1 MEIQLQSLKWSK
13 ILSNISQGS
22 SFESEGTWKSNVP
35 KYQVWWCG
43 LFLKLE
49 TMHNQFQTWLK
60 IMLEDAHQGRMLL
73 SRLTG
78 HNECVK
84 VEVSQPQLHPFD
96 NFA

>member
-1 MEIQLQSLKWSK
+1 M
-13 ILSNISQGS
+13 SNISQGS
-22 SFESEGTWKSNVP
+22 SFESEGTWKFNVQ
-35 KYQVWWCG
+35 KYQMWRHG

-49 TMHNQFQTWLK
+49 IIHNRFQTCLK

-73 SRLTG
+73 SRLTS

-96 NFA
+96 NFGYDFG